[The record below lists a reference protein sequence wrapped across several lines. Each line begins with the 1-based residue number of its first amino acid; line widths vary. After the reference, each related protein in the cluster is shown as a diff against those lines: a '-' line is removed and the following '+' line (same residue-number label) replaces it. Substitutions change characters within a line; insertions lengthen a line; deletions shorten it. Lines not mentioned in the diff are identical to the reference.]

1 MPGGAH
7 RPAAKAVGL
16 VVVEELFLG
25 WVPLQGS
32 LELVRDDCQ
41 VSQRCGAL
49 PDFLVAARLLV
60 GPNALEPVGVM
71 VVLADIDLPCLEF
84 HLLEDFF
91 RAALNGPTG

>member
-1 MPGGAH
+1 VPGGAH

-16 VVVEELFLG
+16 VVVEELFPDR
-25 WVPLQGS
+25 VPLQGS

-41 VSQRCGAL
+41 VAQRCGAMA
-49 PDFLVAARLLV
+49 DFLVAARLSA

-71 VVLADIDLPCLEF
+71 VVLADIDLSGLEL

-91 RAALNGPTG
+91 RAALNRPAR